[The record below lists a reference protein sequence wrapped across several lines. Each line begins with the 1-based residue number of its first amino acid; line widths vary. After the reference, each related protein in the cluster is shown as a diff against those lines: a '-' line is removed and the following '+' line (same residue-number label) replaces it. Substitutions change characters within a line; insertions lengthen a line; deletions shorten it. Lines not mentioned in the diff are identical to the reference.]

1 MKSSPRITVLDALPL
16 NPGDLS
22 WSGLERLGRMTV
34 HERTRSEQRAEH
46 ARDAE
51 VLLTN
56 KVVLDAEL
64 IGALPALRHIAVMA
78 TGTNVVD
85 LEAARARGVSV
96 SNVPAYSTESVAQLV
111 FAFLLDHASR
121 VASHSPGVH
130 SGEWSRRDWCYW
142 NEPLLELDGMTFGI
156 IGLGVIGRSVARKA
170 AAFGM
175 KVIAHTRTA
184 PADPPA
190 GVEFV
195 SLERV
200 FRESDVLSLH
210 LPLTDASRHL
220 VNAER
225 LGWMKPSAFVINTG
239 RGPLVDEVAL
249 ASALR
254 EGRIAGAG
262 IDVLSS
268 EPPPPDHPLF
278 GAPNCRITPHIG
290 WATPAARSRLIR
302 ELERNVEA
310 FLAGAAR
317 NIVNGVKPA

>member
-1 MKSSPRITVLDALPL
+1 MKI
-16 NPGDLS
+16 
-22 WSGLERLGRMTV
+22 
-34 HERTRSEQRAEH
+34 
-46 ARDAE
+46 
-51 VLLTN
+51 
-56 KVVLDAEL
+56 
-64 IGALPALRHIAVMA
+64 
-78 TGTNVVD
+78 
-85 LEAARARGVSV
+85 
-96 SNVPAYSTESVAQLV
+96 
-111 FAFLLDHASR
+111 
-121 VASHSPGVH
+121 
-130 SGEWSRRDWCYW
+130 
-142 NEPLLELDGMTFGI
+142 
-156 IGLGVIGRSVARKA
+156 
-170 AAFGM
+170 
-175 KVIAHTRTA
+175 IAHTRTV

-190 GVEFV
+190 GVAFV

-249 ASALR
+249 AAALR
-254 EGRIAGAG
+254 AGRIAGAG

-268 EPPPPDHPLF
+268 EPPPADHPLF

-290 WATPAARSRLIR
+290 WATPAARGRLIR

-310 FLAGAAR
+310 FLAGQER